1 MLPLRVTA
9 SGSSEIELGCPAVTA
24 VQQE

>member
-24 VQQE
+24 VQQK